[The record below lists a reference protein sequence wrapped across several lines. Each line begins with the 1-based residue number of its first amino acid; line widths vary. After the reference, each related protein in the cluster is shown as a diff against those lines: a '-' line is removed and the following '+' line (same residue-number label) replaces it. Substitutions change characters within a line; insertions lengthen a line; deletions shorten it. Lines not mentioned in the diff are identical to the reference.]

1 MEVIVRPPSTILTG
15 PVEVIACVNVRTH
28 GRICCG
34 KRGSPKVVA
43 ALEKGL
49 RERKID
55 ATLGRTHCL
64 GPCNSGPNIRIAP
77 SNSWI
82 FGARVK
88 DVPDILDLVERLVR
102 EQDEANHRAAQPETE
117 SPSEPT
123 DAVTR

>member
-1 MEVIVRPPSTILTG
+1 MEVIVRPPSTIMTG
-15 PVEVIACVNVRTH
+15 PVEVIACVNMRKH

-49 RERKID
+49 RKRKIN
-55 ATLGRTHCL
+55 ATLGSTHCL

-88 DVPDILDLVERLVR
+88 DVPDILDLVEQLVR
-102 EQDEANHRAAQPETE
+102 EQDEADNQPTQPETE
-117 SPSEPT
+117 SPDKPT
-123 DAVTR
+123 KAVTR